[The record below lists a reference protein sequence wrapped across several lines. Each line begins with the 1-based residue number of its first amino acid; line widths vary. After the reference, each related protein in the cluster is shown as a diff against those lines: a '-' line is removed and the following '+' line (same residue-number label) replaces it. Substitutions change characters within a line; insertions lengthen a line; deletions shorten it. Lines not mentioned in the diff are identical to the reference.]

1 MKKTKT
7 TSKSPKRTW
16 VFALS
21 VTAGVAGYVFLI
33 FLPGERAT
41 AQLRQQFEDQEHYI
55 IQCGALDARIIEVER
70 ELARTDGFI
79 AAWEAASPHE
89 ARLAHVFV
97 DITRHADKA
106 GAAIVRF
113 EPQPAEELALLK
125 RVPVEMAL
133 EGSFSQIY
141 GFLARLESLE
151 PDFWVDRL
159 ELEPV
164 SANSGRLRCELRL
177 ALFAARREISD

>member
-1 MKKTKT
+1 MKKKA
-7 TSKSPKRTW
+7 SPNPKRTW

-41 AQLRQQFEDQEHYI
+41 AQLRQQFEDQKHYI
-55 IQCGALDARIIEVER
+55 IQCGALDAKIIEVER
-70 ELARTDGFI
+70 ELNRTDSFI
-79 AAWEAASPHE
+79 AAWEEASPHE

-106 GAAIVRF
+106 GASIVRF

-133 EGSFSQIY
+133 EGTFSQIY
-141 GFLARLESLE
+141 SFLARLESLE
-151 PDFWVDRL
+151 PDFWIDSL
-159 ELEPV
+159 EIEPV
-164 SANSGRLRCELRL
+164 SSESGRLRCELRL
-177 ALFAARREISD
+177 ALFAGRPEISN